1 MKKVVKLLAVIGLL
15 MSVPLL
21 ANVAIPSLY
30 QILGFS
36 SKANGITII
45 GFVLEL
51 LCVCIMA
58 RVATMKIFGNA
69 LFCTISMN
77 VFSVI
82 VGLMLRLPFAA
93 LIASLVPGQTVNLS
107 SFQVGFSML
116 IAFVVVNTL
125 LEGYLARELFYPN
138 IPARRFWFWIM
149 MANLLSNGTGL
160 WLANSYMKVF

>member
-1 MKKVVKLLAVIGLL
+1 MKFFFKLLGVIGLL

-58 RVATMKIFGNA
+58 RAVTMKLFGHA
-69 LFCTISMN
+69 FFCTISMN
-77 VFSVI
+77 AFSVI
-82 VGLMLRLPFAA
+82 VGILLRLPFAA
-93 LIASLVPGQTVNLS
+93 LIAYLVSHQTFNLRG
-107 SFQVGFSML
+107 FQAGFSML

-125 LEGYLARELFYPN
+125 LEGYLARAF
-138 IPARRFWFWIM
+138 
-149 MANLLSNGTGL
+149 LS
-160 WLANSYMKVF
+160 